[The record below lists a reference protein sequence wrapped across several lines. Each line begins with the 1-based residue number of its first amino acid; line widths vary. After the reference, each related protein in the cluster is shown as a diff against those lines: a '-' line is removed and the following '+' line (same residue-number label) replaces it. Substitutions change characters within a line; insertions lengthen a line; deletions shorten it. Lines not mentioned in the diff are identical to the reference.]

1 LTSGVLVEVE
11 GRELRL
17 TNLEKELYP
26 GIPKARVI
34 QYYASVA
41 DRILPYLRG
50 RPLTLQL
57 YPDGIGG
64 KRMRPVAER
73 KGRVLVDFA
82 QNSRGKTITSP
93 YSLKPLEGAP
103 VSTPLR
109 WEELEEVVEPG
120 RFNLQT
126 VPGRSEDPCFPSSP
140 RGSA

>member
-64 KRMRPVAER
+64 
-73 KGRVLVDFA
+73 G
-82 QNSRGKTITSP
+82 G
-93 YSLKPLEGAP
+93 
-103 VSTPLR
+103 
-109 WEELEEVVEPG
+109 
-120 RFNLQT
+120 
-126 VPGRSEDPCFPSSP
+126 
-140 RGSA
+140 